1 MTIFQT
7 ILCYNLTIRSIIDNH
22 QISIIWNTSDFEML
36 LNFMKTL
43 TLSIITFRI
52 NSNRIY
58 VLIVEPH
65 QILLGSQTVLS
76 CTWSSASCSRSF
88 SRCVISAST
97 CYILLTI
104 LSGLLL
110 NQHFLVWCCGIILVD
125 INCVEIIA
133 FRHSL
138 DHIACISI
146 DSMHLLRAL
155 WYRPSLNQYS
165 TSLVL
170 KIV

>member
-1 MTIFQT
+1 
-7 ILCYNLTIRSIIDNH
+7 
-22 QISIIWNTSDFEML
+22 ML

-43 TLSIITFRI
+43 ILSIITFGI

-58 VLIVEPH
+58 ILIVEPY

-76 CTWSSASCSRSF
+76 CTWCSASCSRSF

-104 LSGLLL
+104 LTGLLL
-110 NQHFLVWCCGIILVD
+110 NQHFLFWCCLIILVN
-125 INCVEIIA
+125 INCVEIVA
-133 FRHSL
+133 FWHSL
-138 DHIACISI
+138 YHITCISI

-155 WYRPSLNQYS
+155 WYRSSLYQYS
-165 TSLVL
+165 ASLVL
-170 KIV
+170 YIV